1 MLSGVARLIANHQS
15 SATSKTYQK
24 SGSFPPPALPGFS
37 GTTTLSDTR
46 LSHRPATTW
55 RPLPSPATGLPQLP
69 GSPFQHAVPTTPM
82 DQDGCVCCFPVPL
95 GPSPSLRRVGV
106 HHFTFEAC
114 SGFTHV
120 TACRIARPPKAA
132 FVTRLRPV
140 RLPAEPL
147 VSNQSLPTTPWVDP
161 ASTGEPRRWGAL
173 R

>member
-1 MLSGVARLIANHQS
+1 M
-15 SATSKTYQK
+15 
-24 SGSFPPPALPGFS
+24 PC
-37 GTTTLSDTR
+37 
-46 LSHRPATTW
+46 
-55 RPLPSPATGLPQLP
+55 PLPRWTKTGASV
-69 GSPFQHAVPTTPM
+69 G
-82 DQDGCVCCFPVPL
+82 CFPVPL

-147 VSNQSLPTTPWVDP
+147 VSYQSLPTTPWVDP

-173 R
+173 RNAGFCNGPPGVNPSLLSSVQIAGVLLLSAVGADGRCLIGSDEDWPANLGERSHLAGCSRICGLT